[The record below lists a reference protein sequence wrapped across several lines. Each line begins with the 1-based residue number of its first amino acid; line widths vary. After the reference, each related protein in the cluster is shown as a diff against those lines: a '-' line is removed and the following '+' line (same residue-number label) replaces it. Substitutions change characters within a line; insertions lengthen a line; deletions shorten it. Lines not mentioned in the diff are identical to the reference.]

1 MAEQTLSQLFTNTGT
16 FGLPKIEL
24 DVQNEIR
31 SGSSAKDVAAYL
43 SDNSGLNY
51 DALTEDFNDDQI
63 IMGLAQKDGKPYT
76 DPSAFKVLAESSIE
90 SFFEGAAAF
99 EGGKMGFQIGM
110 KTPTVIGKAI
120 ATPVLTIG
128 GALAGVE
135 FADNISE
142 LFGFEDN
149 LVPSKMPY
157 RVAGETFGS
166 GVAFMQAPFRAGLLV
181 QPGTINWMKQ
191 NAKDVGTRLSTP
203 FLEQVGYTALTRPG
217 LTLSLEGASTVGS
230 AAFGGFAE
238 LAKPGD
244 EFNRL
249 QAEVLGGFAIP
260 GIFQLGPTITSG
272 AKNFINSFR
281 EKGRM
286 EYAGGRLV
294 KLLEEAGEDPKD
306 IINAINRAQDLGI
319 DDVSTAAL
327 TGSEA
332 FKSLNKTLFKDY
344 PGLKPELKAQLQRN
358 LDGAEKLIQA
368 LISTKDP
375 TAITSAAK
383 IRDQLFKT
391 KVTLRLAQARMLAE
405 EKITKLTPG
414 LETSEKAGLEIQNL
428 LKQALKDVR
437 DEESRLY
444 NLIPGQATFS
454 IDTTRKTLLELL
466 DPKNK
471 DGLLPGEINELGLKT
486 SGIQLL
492 NRIIGD
498 VKTDDL
504 TFANQFINQSD
515 QLQSSFFRLIGYAP
529 TKIQGIKPSVSNRWS
544 IDKSLIED
552 EYGLEKGSLK
562 NITIEDLK
570 NGNFD
575 KLKSAQY
582 SQEVIDNSAEE
593 GITLGLFG
601 DNRKDVEDL
610 FSDLTTKHLKT
621 LRETASNLSFRGSSN
636 DKSLAKLIDA
646 SIKDF
651 RKNLPEDGTEA
662 VIDTSKLTLNEIRN
676 LRTQIFS
683 TASKQATAGDIRN
696 AHFLNKIA
704 NAINDDIGLRAEQG
718 TDEITNLIKQAH
730 GFSLAL
736 NDTFTRGFP
745 NTLLKKNKD
754 GRLAVIPE
762 LSVNSILG
770 GGGDAVAYNFSGIEA
785 AVSFLQKQ
793 TGQPLD
799 EELTK
804 KLGTLSGAEEDI
816 LHIAF
821 SKIINFDTKKVDPE
835 KLARFLSPAGN
846 GKILERFPAIKKDLS
861 DILTAQKLYDSRK
874 ALYGEVLEGGFLKTG
889 NLAELKKLKNIFTFA
904 DLLPADTNPG
914 LVIGN
919 AIGTPEQ
926 RPGNPVVNLK
936 RIIAFGKKAKNP
948 DVLEGIKEV
957 IFDRALQYSMDSQ
970 GNMNFSAF
978 KNYLYKPLAK
988 GQPSAI
994 EVLRNQGVLKSDEAV
1009 RFNTLINRMITAQKS
1024 IPSDTTVPVQGDLVS
1039 GVKAFG
1045 DLLARLIGS
1054 KIGTSLSG
1062 MIPGRGSGIIEGA
1075 AGVRTVLGGLNIPTS
1090 LTQDLFLQAA
1100 KDPQFAKLLLQQP
1113 KSEKEALVLARRLRT
1128 FILNSGLGFI
1138 SRTTEAEDQDE
1149 GRPSVPRQ
1157 FDPEFLPGITGS
1169 IEERSSVQPNQEGSP
1184 TTQIGQGLNSGVN
1197 NRLAANVGTPPPA
1210 ASIDRN
1216 KFASLFPN
1224 DPISGLINAQQQPT
1238 QFMQYGGMAGDPSF
1252 DMGLETDVTAQ
1263 QAIQSALEDTGSDDN
1278 IPRPGVRLPSTLK
1291 RAQGRRPTGIL
1302 QINNPLLRQAYDFIL
1317 GKSAIKPSLSM
1328 PEGGGIQF
1336 GLTKTFQDG
1345 GFVDAGGGGD
1355 EDDYISD
1362 AYSQSDFNQFDSQDN
1377 IDFGNYADETSAMQ
1391 AAQGIVNL
1399 AGQERSNIRDSVNYD
1414 PIYAQALNITRG
1426 LLPGNQGQ
1434 SIENL
1439 TRPPSLTPQI
1449 PGDLDMRAGYGYE
1462 RPMFF
1467 SGLEKFAVQD
1477 APGLV
1482 RQAMDMGIM
1491 GLVRK
1496 AGDYF
1501 SGNFSK
1507 LFGGGEEVTPQKI
1520 KMEDLTYTNPIQTKG
1535 ITQIP
1540 LNEYLFTRSGMKP
1553 RTIFDLTDPG
1563 FEIKDFQPGGAY
1575 DQRENFRIE
1584 VLPDG
1589 RQVVRSL
1596 GNV

>member
-1 MAEQTLSQLFTNTGT
+1 M
-16 FGLPKIEL
+16 
-24 DVQNEIR
+24 
-31 SGSSAKDVAAYL
+31 
-43 SDNSGLNY
+43 
-51 DALTEDFNDDQI
+51 
-63 IMGLAQKDGKPYT
+63 
-76 DPSAFKVLAESSIE
+76 
-90 SFFEGAAAF
+90 
-99 EGGKMGFQIGM
+99 
-110 KTPTVIGKAI
+110 
-120 ATPVLTIG
+120 
-128 GALAGVE
+128 
-135 FADNISE
+135 
-142 LFGFEDN
+142 
-149 LVPSKMPY
+149 
-157 RVAGETFGS
+157 
-166 GVAFMQAPFRAGLLV
+166 
-181 QPGTINWMKQ
+181 
-191 NAKDVGTRLSTP
+191 
-203 FLEQVGYTALTRPG
+203 
-217 LTLSLEGASTVGS
+217 
-230 AAFGGFAE
+230 
-238 LAKPGD
+238 
-244 EFNRL
+244 
-249 QAEVLGGFAIP
+249 
-260 GIFQLGPTITSG
+260 
-272 AKNFINSFR
+272 
-281 EKGRM
+281 
-286 EYAGGRLV
+286 
-294 KLLEEAGEDPKD
+294 
-306 IINAINRAQDLGI
+306 
-319 DDVSTAAL
+319 
-327 TGSEA
+327 
-332 FKSLNKTLFKDY
+332 
-344 PGLKPELKAQLQRN
+344 LK
-358 LDGAEKLIQA
+358 
-368 LISTKDP
+368 
-375 TAITSAAK
+375 
-383 IRDQLFKT
+383 
-391 KVTLRLAQARMLAE
+391 
-405 EKITKLTPG
+405 
-414 LETSEKAGLEIQNL
+414 
-428 LKQALKDVR
+428 
-437 DEESRLY
+437 
-444 NLIPGQATFS
+444 
-454 IDTTRKTLLELL
+454 LL

-529 TKIQGIKPSVSNRWS
+529 NKIQGIKPSVSNRWS
-544 IDKSLIED
+544 IDKSIIED

-562 NITIEDLK
+562 NLTIEDLK

-582 SQEVIDNSAEE
+582 SQEVLDANAEE
-593 GITLGLFG
+593 GVTLGLFG

-610 FSDLTTKHLKT
+610 FSDLTTRHLKT
-621 LRETASNLSFRGSSN
+621 LRETASNLNFRGSSN

-651 RKNLPEDGTEA
+651 RKSLPEDGTEA

-730 GFSLAL
+730 SFSLAL

-799 EELTK
+799 DELTK

-889 NLAELKKLKNIFTFA
+889 NLAELKKLKNVFTFA

-970 GNMNFSAF
+970 GTMNFTAF

-1024 IPSDTTVPVQGDLVS
+1024 IPSDTTVPIEGELVS
-1039 GVKAFG
+1039 GVRAFG
-1045 DLLARLIGS
+1045 DLFARLIGS
-1054 KIGTSLSG
+1054 KIGTSLSS

-1113 KSEKEALVLARRLRT
+1113 KSEKEAVVIARRLRT

-1138 SRTTEAEDQDE
+1138 SRTTETKDQDE

-1157 FDPEFLPGITGS
+1157 FNPEFLPGVTGS
-1169 IEERSSVQPNQEGSP
+1169 IEERSSVQPNQQGSP
-1184 TTQIGQGLNSGVN
+1184 TTQIGQGLTSGVN
-1197 NRLAANVGTPPPA
+1197 NRLAANVGTSPPA

-1216 KFASLFPN
+1216 RFASLFPN
-1224 DPISGLINAQQQPT
+1224 DPISGLINTQQQGNT
-1238 QFMQYGGMAGDPSF
+1238 QFMRYGGVAGDPSY
-1252 DMGLETDVTAQ
+1252 DMGLEGDITAQ
-1263 QAIQSALEDTGSDDN
+1263 QAIQSALQDTGSNDDN
-1278 IPRPGVRLPSTLK
+1278 APRPGVRLPSSIKT
-1291 RAQGRRPTGIL
+1291 RPQGRRPAGITS
-1302 QINNPLLRQAYDFIL
+1302 INLPGYANTIANELMNFVTKY
-1317 GKSAIKPSLSM
+1317 KPSISI
-1328 PEGGGIQF
+1328 PQGGGIQF
-1336 GLTKTFQDG
+1336 GITKTFQDG
-1345 GFVDAGGGGD
+1345 GFVDDYGDPSDYGMTQTDFDFATNVGQQTGGFGD
-1355 EDDYISD
+1355 
-1362 AYSQSDFNQFDSQDN
+1362 DN
-1377 IDFGNYADETSAMQ
+1377 TEQQIANYLGQ
-1391 AAQGIVNL
+1391 AQVGMSP
-1399 AGQERSNIRDSVNYD
+1399 RSNIINSSRYD
-1414 PIYAQALNITRG
+1414 PNFAAALDIRQG
-1426 LLPGNQGQ
+1426 LDPTQNFQGTGIVTVPQ
-1434 SIENL
+1434 NL
-1439 TRPPSLTPQI
+1439 RPQI
-1449 PGDLDMRAGYGYE
+1449 QGEFDSEADMV
-1462 RPMFF
+1462 RPMFY
-1467 SGLEKFAVQD
+1467 SGAEKFLVQD
-1477 APGLV
+1477 APKLV
-1482 RQAMDMGIM
+1482 ERGMDMGIM
-1491 GLVRK
+1491 GI
-1496 AGDYF
+1496 
-1501 SGNFSK
+1501 FSK
-1507 LFGGGEEVTPQKI
+1507 LFGQVGNLLSPQQVKRS
-1520 KMEDLTYTNPIQTKG
+1520 D
-1535 ITQIP
+1535 TQ
-1540 LNEYLFTRSGMKP
+1540 
-1553 RTIFDLTDPG
+1553 
-1563 FEIKDFQPGGAY
+1563 
-1575 DQRENFRIE
+1575 
-1584 VLPDG
+1584 
-1589 RQVVRSL
+1589 
-1596 GNV
+1596 

>member
-1 MAEQTLSQLFTNTGT
+1 MAEQSLSQLFTNTGT

-51 DALTEDFNDDQI
+51 DALIEDFNDDQI
-63 IMGLAQKDGKPYT
+63 IMALAQKDGKPYT

-110 KTPTVIGKAI
+110 KTPTLIGKAI

-166 GVAFMQAPFRAGLLV
+166 GVAFMQAPFRAAQLV

-203 FLEQVGYTALTRPG
+203 FLEQVGYTAATRPG
-217 LTLSLEGASTVGS
+217 LTVGLEGASTVGS

-249 QAEVLGGFAIP
+249 QAEIFGGFAIP

-272 AKNFINSFR
+272 VKNFINSFK

-327 TGSEA
+327 TGSET

-383 IRDQLFKT
+383 IRDQLFKA

-405 EKITKLTPG
+405 EKIVKLTPG

-454 IDTTRKTLLELL
+454 VDTTRKTLLKLL

-471 DGLLPGEINELGLKT
+471 DGLLPGELNELGLKT

-515 QLQSSFFRLIGYAP
+515 QLQSRFFNFIGYAP
-529 TKIQGIKPSVSNRWS
+529 TKIPGLKPSSTNRWS
-544 IDKSLIED
+544 IDKRTIEN

-570 NGNFD
+570 NRNFD

-582 SQEVIDNSAEE
+582 SQEVLDANAEE
-593 GITLGLFG
+593 GVTLGLFG

-610 FSDLTTKHLKT
+610 FSDLTTRHLKT
-621 LRETASNLSFRGSSN
+621 LRETASNLNFRGSSN

-651 RKNLPEDGTEA
+651 RKSLPEDGTEA

-799 EELTK
+799 DELTK

-970 GNMNFSAF
+970 GTMNFTAF

-1024 IPSDTTVPVQGDLVS
+1024 IPSDTTVPIQGELVG

-1113 KSEKEALVLARRLRT
+1113 KSEKEAVVIARRLRT

-1138 SRTTEAEDQDE
+1138 SRTTETGTEDD
-1149 GRPSVPRQ
+1149 GKTSVPRQ
-1157 FDPEFLPGITGS
+1157 FDPSFLPGVTGS

-1184 TTQIGQGLNSGVN
+1184 TTQIGQGLPSGVN
-1197 NRLAANVGTPPPA
+1197 NRLAANVGTSPPA

-1216 KFASLFPN
+1216 RFASLFPN
-1224 DPISGLINAQQQPT
+1224 DPISGLINTQQQGNT
-1238 QFMQYGGMAGDPSF
+1238 QFMQYGGVAGDPSY
-1252 DMGLETDVTAQ
+1252 DMGLETAPVSVQ
-1263 QAIQSALEDTGSDDN
+1263 EAIQSALEDTGSNDDN
-1278 IPRPGVRLPSTLK
+1278 TPRPGVRLPSSIKT
-1291 RAQGRRPTGIL
+1291 RPQGRRSTGITS
-1302 QINNPLLRQAYDFIL
+1302 INLPGYAGTIVNELRDFVT
-1317 GKSAIKPSLSM
+1317 GKKGFQPFVEQL
-1328 PEGGGIQF
+1328 PGGGFNLGAKIPMSF
-1336 GLTKTFQDG
+1336 FANG
-1345 GFVDAGGGGD
+1345 GFVDDSEIGM
-1355 EDDYISD
+1355 DDDSQLTQDDINTIN
-1362 AYSQSDFNQFDSQDN
+1362 QSDSINFD
-1377 IDFGNYADETSAMQ
+1377 NYVDETKAMQ
-1391 AAQGIVNL
+1391 DAQGIVDL
-1399 AGQERSNIRDSVNYD
+1399 AGQNRSNIRGSVNYD

-1426 LLPGNQGQ
+1426 LLPGNDVRGDYFGAEKFQG
-1434 SIENL
+1434 IENL
-1439 TRPPSLTPQI
+1439 ARPPSLTPQI

-1491 GLVRK
+1491 GLARK
-1496 AGDYF
+1496 GFNIF
-1501 SGNFSK
+1501 SR
-1507 LFGGGEEVTPQKI
+1507 LFGGDTVSPQQRKRS
-1520 KMEDLTYTNPIQTKG
+1520 DIQ
-1535 ITQIP
+1535 
-1540 LNEYLFTRSGMKP
+1540 
-1553 RTIFDLTDPG
+1553 
-1563 FEIKDFQPGGAY
+1563 
-1575 DQRENFRIE
+1575 
-1584 VLPDG
+1584 
-1589 RQVVRSL
+1589 
-1596 GNV
+1596 

>member
-1 MAEQTLSQLFTNTGT
+1 MAEQSLSQLFTNTGT

-51 DALTEDFNDDQI
+51 EALTEDFNDDQI
-63 IMGLAQKDGKPYT
+63 IMALAQKDGKPYT

-166 GVAFMQAPFRAGLLV
+166 GVAFMQAPFRAAQLV

-203 FLEQVGYTALTRPG
+203 FLEQVGYTAATRPG
-217 LTLSLEGASTVGS
+217 LTVGLEGASTVGS
-230 AAFGGFAE
+230 ATFGGFAE

-249 QAEVLGGFAIP
+249 QAELLGGFAVP

-281 EKGRM
+281 KKGRM

-327 TGSEA
+327 TGSET
-332 FKSLNKTLFKDY
+332 FKSLNKTLFKNY
-344 PGLKPELKAQLQRN
+344 PDLQPALKAQLQRN

-405 EKITKLTPG
+405 EKIVKLTPG

-454 IDTTRKTLLELL
+454 VDTTRKTLLKLL

-544 IDKSLIED
+544 IDKSIIEN

-562 NITIEDLK
+562 NLTIEDLK

-582 SQEVIDNSAEE
+582 SQEVLDANAEE
-593 GITLGLFG
+593 GVTLGLFG

-889 NLAELKKLKNIFTFA
+889 NLAELKKLKNVFTFA

-957 IFDRALQYSMDSQ
+957 IFDRALQYSMDSK
-970 GNMNFSAF
+970 GTMNFSAF

-994 EVLRNQGVLKSDEAV
+994 EVLRDQGVLKSEEAV

-1024 IPSDTTVPVQGDLVS
+1024 IPSDTTVPVQGVLVG

-1045 DLLARLIGS
+1045 DLVARLIGS

-1075 AGVRTVLGGLNIPTS
+1075 AGVRTVLGSLNIPTS

-1113 KSEKEALVLARRLRT
+1113 KSEKEAVVLARRLRT

-1138 SRTTEAEDQDE
+1138 SRTTETEDEDE

-1157 FDPEFLPGITGS
+1157 FDPKFLPGVTGS
-1169 IEERSSVQPNQEGSP
+1169 IEERSSVQPNQQGSP
-1184 TTQIGQGLNSGVN
+1184 TTQIGQGLSSGVN
-1197 NRLAANVGTPPPA
+1197 NRLAANVGTTPPA
-1210 ASIDRN
+1210 ASIDRT
-1216 KFASLFPN
+1216 KFASLFP
-1224 DPISGLINAQQQPT
+1224 DDITSGLIKAQQPT
-1238 QFMQYGGMAGDPSF
+1238 QFMQYGGVAGDPSY
-1252 DMGLETDVTAQ
+1252 DMGLETDATAQ
-1263 QAIQSALEDTGSDDN
+1263 QAIQSALEDTGSNDDN
-1278 IPRPGVRLPSTLK
+1278 TPRPGVRLPSTFK
-1291 RAQGRRPTGIL
+1291 RAQGRRPTGITS
-1302 QINNPLLRQAYDFIL
+1302 INLPGYA
-1317 GKSAIKPSLSM
+1317 GKIARNLENFVRGNKGVQPFFESL
-1328 PEGGGIQF
+1328 PGGGLI
-1336 GLTKTFQDG
+1336 GGIIPFQDG
-1345 GFVDAGGGGD
+1345 GFVDDSEIGM
-1355 EDDYISD
+1355 DDDSQLTQDDINTIN
-1362 AYSQSDFNQFDSQDN
+1362 QSDSINFD
-1377 IDFGNYADETSAMQ
+1377 NYVDETSAMQ
-1391 AAQGIVNL
+1391 AAQGIVGL
-1399 AGQERSNIRDSVNYD
+1399 AGKNRSNIRDSQNYD

-1426 LLPGNQGQ
+1426 VLPGNQVVGSYPTASKFQGQ
-1434 SIENL
+1434 QDL
-1439 TRPPSLTPQI
+1439 QLPPSMTPTI
-1449 PGDLDMRAGYGYE
+1449 SGKAGKFGPQYY
-1462 RPMFF
+1462 
-1467 SGLEKFAVQD
+1467 SGFEKFLQED

-1482 RQAMDMGIM
+1482 KQGMNMGIM
-1491 GLVRK
+1491 GI
-1496 AGDYF
+1496 
-1501 SGNFSK
+1501 FSK
-1507 LFGGGEEVTPQKI
+1507 LFGQVGNLLSPKQVKRS
-1520 KMEDLTYTNPIQTKG
+1520 D
-1535 ITQIP
+1535 TQ
-1540 LNEYLFTRSGMKP
+1540 
-1553 RTIFDLTDPG
+1553 
-1563 FEIKDFQPGGAY
+1563 
-1575 DQRENFRIE
+1575 
-1584 VLPDG
+1584 
-1589 RQVVRSL
+1589 
-1596 GNV
+1596 